1 MCLKM
6 SSEKKPI
13 SPVSGGMRQILD
25 QNSKLRAQLRDA
37 ETERAQQVSELEKS
51 LEDLKDEHNT
61 EIAKLRGEHEAEVAR
76 VKESM
81 HELNDVRQNLLKTE
95 AEVERLQKEGAE
107 LRAKLDGAKQ
117 NLQSYAKL
125 IAEEK
130 QTTIRLGQELAKSES
145 ERKTADEEIEA
156 LKERIAS
163 LKPAAVE
170 NAKLKGR
177 IAILEKDLQKEIEAK
192 EAKIAECEELKQAG
206 TLQRCEKLEAENT
219 AMRALVAQHEKTTA
233 TALKDKELAEQQAF
247 ESRSK
252 LLDLYA
258 DGEAKDIFKDSLDE
272 AHATIKSQAHLIEQ
286 LQKDLTQ
293 AQKDM
298 EDLKNNVLYSSK
310 RENLRDSLSAL
321 AKRRSIGDSDG

>member
-61 EIAKLRGEHEAEVAR
+61 ELAKLRGEHEAEVAR

-81 HELNDVRQNLLKTE
+81 HELNDVRQNLQKTE
-95 AEVERLQKEGAE
+95 AEVERLIKEGDE
-107 LRAKLDGAKQ
+107 LRAKLDSAKQ

-130 QTTIRLGQELAKSES
+130 QTTIRLGQELSKSES
-145 ERKTADEEIEA
+145 ERKAADEEIEA

-177 IAILEKDLQKEIEAK
+177 IAVLEKDLQKEIQAK

-219 AMRALVAQHEKTTA
+219 AMRTLVAQHEKTTA
-233 TALKDKELAEQQAF
+233 AALKDKELAEQQAF

-272 AHATIKSQAHLIEQ
+272 AHATIKSQAHQIEQ
-286 LQKDLTQ
+286 LKTDLSQ
-293 AQKDM
+293 AQQDM
-298 EDLKNNVLYSSK
+298 VEMRDKVLYSSK